1 MTTIELKP
9 LGKAGRLFWTTAQ
22 LLGLVTM
29 AVFIIGFFAR
39 PDTAL
44 NVLWNAAIPLLPA
57 TFLIN
62 PALWRNSCPLA
73 KLNMLPNRFAGRR
86 VATRHI
92 THAAG
97 AVGIVLFV
105 VMVPARRFLFN
116 TDGVALGVTVI
127 LIAVAALLLGTL
139 FDAKAGFCNTFC
151 PVLPVER
158 LYGQRPL
165 VDIGNAHCSIC
176 TLCTK
181 TACIDLA
188 PTKSVALTLGRS
200 NGAHAWLHTV
210 YGVFAAS
217 FPGFVVGYNL
227 TPDGPLSTAGA
238 VYLQVAA
245 WSAGSF
251 VVTYL
256 VVRGVGLSAE
266 VTTLTLAGTALALYY
281 WYAAPVLTTAYRLPV
296 EGTTAIRGAAFVL
309 IAVWSWRALAQR
321 SANGRQVTE
330 PTS

>member
-1 MTTIELKP
+1 MTMIELKP
-9 LGKAGRLFWTTAQ
+9 LGAAGRVFWTTAQ
-22 LLGLVTM
+22 LLGLVTT
-29 AVFIIGFFAR
+29 AVFIVGFFAR

-44 NVLWNAAIPLLPA
+44 NTLWNAAIPLLPA

-73 KLNMLPNRFAGRR
+73 KLNMLPNRFGGRR

-92 THAAG
+92 THSAG
-97 AVGIVLFV
+97 ALGIVLLV

-139 FDAKAGFCNTFC
+139 FDAKAGFCNTLC

-165 VDIGNAHCSIC
+165 LDIGNAHCSIC
-176 TLCTK
+176 TLCTR

-188 PTKSVALTLGRS
+188 PKQSVALTLGRS
-200 NGAHAWLHTV
+200 NSAHAWLHTV

-217 FPGFVVGYNL
+217 FPGFVIGYNL
-227 TPDGPLSTAGA
+227 TQDGPLSTAGA

-251 VVTYL
+251 GVTYL
-256 VVRGVGLSAE
+256 VVRGLGLSAE
-266 VTTLTLAGTALALYY
+266 VATLTLAGTAFALYY

-296 EGTTAIRGAAFVL
+296 VGTTGIRGAAFLL
-309 IAVWSWRALAQR
+309 IAVWFWRFRGHR
-321 SANGRQVTE
+321 SGNGRQAAE
-330 PTS
+330 PGS